1 MERADGM
8 AMDVLGGCLPAAIFL
23 LLACFI
29 PESPRWLAMKGKEEK
44 AWNVLSKIGGD
55 DYADQELRLVEET
68 GSSKSEGDCGYCS
81 VVRSAKSLFLV
92 LLWRCSSSGAVRM

>member
-1 MERADGM
+1 
-8 AMDVLGGCLPAAIFL
+8 MDICASWNGQMGWRWMFWAAAFPAAIFL

-68 GSSKSEGDCGYCS
+68 GSSKS
-81 VVRSAKSLFLV
+81 
-92 LLWRCSSSGAVRM
+92 